1 MGLAA
6 ARLAPLGSGSLIQ
19 DRLKLPVLG
28 IALERFKFRLR
39 VEKLAKAARRIPVG
53 SLDELAGAVKQ
64 SADAVVKKVDDVAEE
79 STELAA
85 KAGANKA
92 KALTKGPG
100 ECGVPG
106 NNCFRTG
113 TLTLRRRRHDGN
125 VTESESSSD
134 VIVALGA
141 FGVLLALT
149 AKPKSTKSA
158 STPRR
163 QRRRPFELLEPPP
176 V

>member
-28 IALERFKFRLR
+28 IALQRFKFRLR

-92 KALTKGPG
+92 KAVCPDGS
-100 ECGVPG
+100 
-106 NNCFRTG
+106 NCFRTG
-113 TLTLRRRRHDGN
+113 TLTLRRRRHAGN
-125 VTESESSSD
+125 VAESESSSD
-134 VIVALGA
+134 VTVALGA

-149 AKPKSTKSA
+149 AKPKSTKSG
-158 STPRR
+158 STRRR